1 MSLWLPACRLTF
13 VKPIT
18 VRPPFQGQLPV
29 LFRIS
34 AARFALREFSKRPDH
49 THLLVD
55 ADNQSIKRIKSAMQV
70 FDEKKLHVSVFASPW
85 RSQIKKWQQFF
96 DSKHIN
102 FRPVERVG
110 GTSDPTDEAIKSE
123 ALELVKDRGI
133 CCIALLTNDRGYI
146 DLVRKLKSEGKDV
159 VVIMPKLRSYSA
171 RPLYEAEHAK
181 VVSLDP
187 PNEVLLRV
195 QAVLEADG
203 SGSVSL
209 LNQPLPADEFFKE
222 TAQLRCFLERLRYAR
237 DDTSLVPSI
246 AKFWQQHS
254 LGPLRVY
261 PGVLALKSLGEL
273 LSNTA
278 DVNAWQRYHPE
289 VAFVLPVSSY
299 RSKPSK
305 HDILMYGSSKARSVF
320 KGGGPFIL
328 TDSEDLTM
336 RVLARLGYFDDGP
349 NADLA
354 EALMVFANN
363 TTNKHNLRKKTVLPK
378 SSDSCDDVVQKIRGA
393 LLSSAG
399 AGQWEIAP
407 SDESVKQLLRAC
419 KLLGAEEDLPEK
431 VFDAMKAYS
440 QAKRLPERRTYN
452 GYVWQI
458 LHQQSASDPNRRDV
472 VLSSWSQGCTQA
484 THKGLKTF
492 G

>member
-55 ADNQSIKRIKSAMQV
+55 ADSQSIEQIKGAMKV
-70 FDEKKLHVSVFASPW
+70 FDKKKLQVSVFASPW
-85 RSQIKKWQQFF
+85 RSQNEKWHQFF
-96 DSKHIN
+96 ESKRIN

-110 GTSDPTDEAIKSE
+110 GTSDPTDEAIKLE

-133 CCIALLTNDRGYI
+133 GCIALLTNDRGYT
-146 DLVRKLKSEGKDV
+146 DLVRKLRSAGKDV
-159 VVIMPKLRSYSA
+159 VVIMPKVQSYSA
-171 RPLYEAEHAK
+171 RPLYEAEYAK

-187 PNEVLLRV
+187 QNELLLRV
-195 QAVLEADG
+195 IAVLEADG
-203 SGSVSL
+203 SGRVSL
-209 LNQPLPADEFFKE
+209 LNRPLSPDGPFKE
-222 TAQLRCFLERLRYAR
+222 LAQLRCFLERLHYAR
-237 DDTSLVPSI
+237 DEISLVPSI

-254 LGPLRVY
+254 LGPLPVY

-273 LSNTA
+273 LLSNTA
-278 DVNAWQRYHPE
+278 DVKAWQHYRSE
-289 VAFVLPVSSY
+289 LAFVLPVIG
-299 RSKPSK
+299 K
-305 HDILMYGSSKARSVF
+305 HGRLSMHDLQMYGSSKATRVF
-320 KGGGPFIL
+320 QGGGPFML
-328 TDSEDLTM
+328 TDSEDLAV
-336 RVLARLGYFDDGP
+336 RVMARLGYLDDGL

-363 TTNKHNLRKKTVLPK
+363 TTNKQNLRKKTVLPK
-378 SSDSCDDVVQKIRGA
+378 SSDTCADVLQKIRGA

-399 AGQWEIAP
+399 GGTWGIAP
-407 SDESVKQLLRAC
+407 RDQKVKQMLRAR
-419 KLLGAEEDLPEK
+419 KLLGAKDDLPEK
-431 VFDAMKAYS
+431 VFDAMKVYS
-440 QAKRLPERRTYN
+440 QRERLPERRTYN

-458 LHQQSASDPNRRDV
+458 LHQQSESDPSRRDV
-472 VLSSWSQGCTQA
+472 VLSSWS
-484 THKGLKTF
+484 
-492 G
+492 